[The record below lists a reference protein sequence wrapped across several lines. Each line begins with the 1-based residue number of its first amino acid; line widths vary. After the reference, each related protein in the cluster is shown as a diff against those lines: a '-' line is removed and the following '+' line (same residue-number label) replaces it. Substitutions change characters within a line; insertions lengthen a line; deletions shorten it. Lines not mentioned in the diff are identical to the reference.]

1 MATLN
6 IMTTNNR
13 GFNEMFRW
21 VLDVM
26 LGVVLQIIV
35 TLRMLSGVMLS
46 VAMASVVFSSVI
58 ILNVVLPRISKK

>member
-1 MATLN
+1 MMTLN

-35 TLRMLSGVMLS
+35 MLRMLSGVMLS
-46 VAMASVVFSSVI
+46 VATVSVIFPSVI